1 MSDGWMGRQMYLLGL
16 GGWTRV
22 EALHLPLRLCL
33 LPGQV
38 RCSLESLF
46 TKLKAAVFTWIELS
60 HTGEVR
66 IVVKN

>member
-1 MSDGWMGRQMYLLGL
+1 MGRRTHLLGL
-16 GGWTRV
+16 GGWKRV

-38 RCSLESLF
+38 RWSLESLF
-46 TKLKAAVFTWIELS
+46 TKLKAPVLTWIELS

>member
-1 MSDGWMGRQMYLLGL
+1 M
-16 GGWTRV
+16 

-38 RCSLESLF
+38 RWSLESLF
-46 TKLKAAVFTWIELS
+46 TKLKAPVLTWIELS